1 MNIEMSSKNVEN
13 YRMEYNI
20 NSIQNNKFLIN
31 KWCLEEK
38 NPDIMILNEIW
49 KYKKN
54 IVIHENINALII
66 MIILE

>member
-1 MNIEMSSKNVEN
+1 MNIERSSKNVEN

-38 NPDIMILNEIW
+38 NPDIMILNEI
-49 KYKKN
+49 
-54 IVIHENINALII
+54 
-66 MIILE
+66 